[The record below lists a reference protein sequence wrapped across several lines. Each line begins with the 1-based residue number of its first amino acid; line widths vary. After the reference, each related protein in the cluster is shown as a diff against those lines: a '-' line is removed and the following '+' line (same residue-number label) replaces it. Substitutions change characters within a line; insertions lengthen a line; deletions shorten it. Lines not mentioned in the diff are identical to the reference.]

1 MFVCVLACWTLLT
14 NGKMYCM
21 FLLLHFYRQ
30 SISHFIESM
39 CLRQQTWLDYKSP
52 RDRDWKLGSATSKA
66 PLPLSRHYCPSVS
79 VTAIQQRWDITHTH
93 RYTHTHVNLSMC
105 SVTVDILTQEGVI
118 YVTHQKL
125 WKWKKK
131 CKRMKEQKNFELKD
145 SLFFCYN

>member
-39 CLRQQTWLDYKSP
+39 CLRKQTWLEYKSP

-93 RYTHTHVNLSMC
+93 RHTHIHVNLSVFNDCRHTYTRRSHIRHPSKIVKMEKN
-105 SVTVDILTQEGVI
+105 VRE
-118 YVTHQKL
+118 
-125 WKWKKK
+125 WKN
-131 CKRMKEQKNFELKD
+131 KRI
-145 SLFFCYN
+145 